1 MCLVFCIDLQAAC
14 MKVTKCVIHVHV
26 GPMYGLACI
35 QACEEVRRQMTA
47 IFVGPIGRDVSMK
60 YLK

>member
-1 MCLVFCIDLQAAC
+1 